1 MGGRGVVELDNEQI
15 RKIDGILDGRVTRF
29 GKEKYRMLS

>member
-15 RKIDGILDGRVTRF
+15 RKRDGILGGRVTRF

>member
-1 MGGRGVVELDNEQI
+1 MVELDNEQI
-15 RKIDGILDGRVTRF
+15 RKRDDGILGGRVTRF